1 MNEGPLPSGLYVVA
15 TPIGNMGDITLRAL
29 DILKR
34 VDRVAA
40 EDTRVSGQLL
50 SMLGIS
56 KPLLSVRAHN
66 EQQGAEKLIE
76 IIRNGESVAYV
87 TDAGTP
93 AISDPGSRL
102 VEAVRGA
109 GFLVIPLPGASA
121 AVAALSVSGLSGG
134 PWLFAGFLPPKAKAR
149 QEALASLKS
158 LPCSLV
164 FYEAPHRVRETLTD
178 MARMLGGNR
187 RIFIAREL
195 TKQFEE
201 LAVMKLAETTD
212 WLDDSDYHE
221 KGEFVLV
228 VEGEENETPVMA
240 EAGRIARLL
249 AEDLPASQAAKLAA
263 KITGH
268 KKSELYALLMQE
280 HE

>member
-1 MNEGPLPSGLYVVA
+1 MNEGPLPLGLYVVA
-15 TPIGNMGDITLRAL
+15 TPIGNLGDITVRAL
-29 DILKR
+29 DVLKR

-121 AVAALSVSGLSGG
+121 AVTALSVSGLSGG

-149 QEALASLKS
+149 QEALASLKP

-164 FYEAPHRVRETLTD
+164 FYEAPHRVRETLAD
-178 MARMLGGNR
+178 MARVLGRNR

-201 LAVMKLAETTD
+201 LAVMKLAETAV
-212 WLDDSDYHE
+212 WLDASDFHE

-249 AEDLPASQAAKLAA
+249 AEELPASQAAKLAA
-263 KITGH
+263 KITGLR
-268 KKSELYALLMQE
+268 KSELYALLMQE